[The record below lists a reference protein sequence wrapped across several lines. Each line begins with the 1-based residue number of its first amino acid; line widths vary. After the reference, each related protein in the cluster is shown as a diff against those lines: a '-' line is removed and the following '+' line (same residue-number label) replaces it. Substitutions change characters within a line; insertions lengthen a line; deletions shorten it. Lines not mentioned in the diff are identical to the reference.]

1 MSSTPENGSGK
12 QAIPPYLSHKT
23 FTNFLEGLRKG
34 VPARIDRSVI
44 GSLSG
49 TAQAHLLQTLR
60 YLNLINAE
68 SVPTENLNRLAA
80 AQGPDRQ
87 ELLKELL
94 TAAYPFVFNGGV
106 DLEKCTSKQF
116 EELFAK
122 TGASGET
129 LRKTLT
135 FFMGVSKDAGVKLSP
150 FIGKRTRSRSTT
162 PRARGAAAGGGRAGA
177 QAPAAEQPAPNPA
190 QGAQPQGGTSKTIT
204 LRTGGSLTLTMAVN
218 LLELEGEDRDFVFGL
233 VDNLKQYEKKVQA
246 QTQSK
251 ESAEGEL
258 S

>member
-1 MSSTPENGSGK
+1 MSSTPENGGGK

-23 FTNFLEGLRKG
+23 FTNFIEGLRKG

-60 YLNLINAE
+60 YLNLIDADSEPTAALNQLATAQDAE
-68 SVPTENLNRLAA
+68 KQRIV
-80 AQGPDRQ
+80 
-87 ELLKELL
+87 KELL
-94 TAAYPFVFNGGV
+94 IASYPFVFNSGV
-106 DLEKCTSKQF
+106 DLEKCTGKQF

-122 TGASGET
+122 TGASGDT

-135 FFMGVSKDAGVKLSP
+135 FFMAMAKDGGIKLSP
-150 FIGKRTRSRSTT
+150 FIGKRAPRSRSAT
-162 PRARGAAAGGGRAGA
+162 PRARGAAAGGGRTGA
-177 QAPAAEQPAPNPA
+177 QGQAAEQPAPNPA
-190 QGAQPQGGTSKTIT
+190 QGSQAQGGTSKTIT

-233 VDNLKQYEKKVQA
+233 VDSLKQYEKKVQA
-246 QTQSK
+246 QTESK
-251 ESAEGEL
+251 DGKEE
-258 S
+258 